1 MGFGTGLAIAG
12 TAISAATSIGGAIQ
26 TGNAKKALDNLDVPT
41 LENPFDNA
49 RISTMGSDI
58 IKEEGQRRTANILGT
73 LQGGDARN
81 MFTALPSLVA
91 MNNQINQQAALDI
104 DRQMLN
110 REDKK
115 AEYEG
120 RLNDIEEQRY
130 QGELAGYGTLMNV
143 GQQNMWNGIN
153 GAITSMGALGRSMDS
168 NQSGVLN
175 PEAKVI
181 GGDLKPAGLSS
192 NYAYS
197 RSSLTPA
204 GIQDLGIQN
213 PFPKLTF

>member
-1 MGFGTGLAIAG
+1 
-12 TAISAATSIGGAIQ
+12 
-26 TGNAKKALDNLDVPT
+26 
-41 LENPFDNA
+41 
-49 RISTMGSDI
+49 MGSDI

-110 REDKK
+110 REYKK

-153 GAITSMGALGRSMDS
+153 GAITSAGALGRSIDETQTTKAKWKS
-168 NQSGVLN
+168 DVIKNVNAFNFNNQSGI
-175 PEAKVI
+175 P
-181 GGDLKPAGLSS
+181 D
-192 NYAYS
+192 YS
-197 RSSLTPA
+197 IMQS
-204 GIQDLGIQN
+204 
-213 PFPKLTF
+213 